1 LAWVRLDGRCHE
13 YDAFHRE
20 YNKATGEPLKKFM
33 EENNIA
39 GPELMTPD
47 HARAV
52 LEAIA
57 GSEDP
62 VYGFT
67 VSSLDGCEC
76 FIDSAVG
83 GEPNRGLAAP
93 RLFTQLRHPAS
104 SFPTDL
110 FPLAI

>member
-20 YNKATGEPLKKFM
+20 YNKATGELLKKFM

-47 HARAV
+47 HACAV

-62 VYGFT
+62 RIRLYREFVRRLKMFYRFRSG
-67 VSSLDGCEC
+67 
-76 FIDSAVG
+76 
-83 GEPNRGLAAP
+83 RG
-93 RLFTQLRHPAS
+93 TE
-104 SFPTDL
+104 
-110 FPLAI
+110 